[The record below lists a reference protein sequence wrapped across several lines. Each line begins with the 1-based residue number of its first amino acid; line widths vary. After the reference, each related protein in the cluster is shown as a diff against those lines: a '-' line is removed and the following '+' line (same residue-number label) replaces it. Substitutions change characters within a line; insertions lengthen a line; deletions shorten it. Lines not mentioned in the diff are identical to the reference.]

1 MRKAWTADDV
11 SEKYTGP
18 AIAVHWLTAVLIVA
32 NLVLGLSM
40 VALAITPQKLQW
52 YIWHKWIGIT
62 VFLLTCA
69 RLAWRAIR
77 PHPAAVAM
85 SLWQHRVAMVSHL
98 VLYVLLLAIPVSGWI
113 YSSATGVQVVYLGLL
128 PLPDLVPK
136 DKALAGTLK
145 TVHVTL
151 NLTLVLLVCVHT
163 VATLRHHFVDKDAVL
178 ARMLPGI
185 RPKGTVR

>member
-1 MRKAWTADDV
+1 MI
-11 SEKYTGP
+11 EKYSAP
-18 AIAVHWLTAVLIVA
+18 AIALHWLTAVLIVA
-32 NLVLGLSM
+32 NLLLGLSM

-77 PHPAAVAM
+77 PFPPAATM
-85 SLWQHRVAMVSHL
+85 LLWQKHAATVVHL
-98 VLYVLLLAIPVSGWI
+98 LLYALLLAIPVSGWI

-136 DKALAGTLK
+136 DKALAGTLL

-163 VATLRHHFVDKDAVL
+163 VAALRHHFVDKDAAL

-185 RPKGTVR
+185 RPKGSIR